1 MKFGEFKR
9 MVLDETGEDV
19 DTNNLFDDLLELYYD
34 TDDVDLEDLKDY
46 IENLYENTDI
56 ISEVADGL
64 VDIYDSD
71 LLEWYREAPI
81 LRLDYADDAIREL
94 GVTTSIREILRAGQY
109 LYLEELAYK
118 IVNTSLSLVET
129 LKKEVVEMERKTWKE
144 FLESCDVSTWKWSF
158 LDRLD
163 IVDETEDEYIV
174 RLSLADIID
183 DPFLKIE
190 ETENGETMI
199 NWGEDWVII
208 EDYETDHD
216 VFVKILK
223 QDENDPSSYEC
234 DGFLYVDEYEK

>member
-1 MKFGEFKR
+1 MK
-9 MVLDETGEDV
+9 
-19 DTNNLFDDLLELYYD
+19 
-34 TDDVDLEDLKDY
+34 
-46 IENLYENTDI
+46 IENGNQIVVTQNQKG
-56 ISEVADGL
+56 EV
-64 VDIYDSD
+64 
-71 LLEWYREAPI
+71 E
-81 LRLDYADDAIREL
+81 
-94 GVTTSIREILRAGQY
+94 
-109 LYLEELAYK
+109 K
-118 IVNTSLSLVET
+118 
-129 LKKEVVEMERKTWKE
+129 MERKTWKE
-144 FLESCDVSTWKWSF
+144 FLEGCDVSGWKWSF

-190 ETENGETMI
+190 ETENDETMI

-234 DGFLYVDEYEK
+234 DGFLYVD